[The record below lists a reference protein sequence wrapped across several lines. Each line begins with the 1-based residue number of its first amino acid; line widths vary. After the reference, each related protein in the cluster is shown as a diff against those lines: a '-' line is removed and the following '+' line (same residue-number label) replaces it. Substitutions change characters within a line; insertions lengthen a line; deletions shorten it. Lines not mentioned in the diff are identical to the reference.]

1 MNLKHSTHVTNDALP
16 SFMRGSIPDM
26 LKSELVNGAANEASS
41 VDNAK
46 PISAYLKAHVS
57 FVPSPQNE
65 IKFLSSDFINPIRSP
80 LFVGFILL

>member
-1 MNLKHSTHVTNDALP
+1 
-16 SFMRGSIPDM
+16 MRGSIPVI

-41 VDNAK
+41 VDKAK

-65 IKFLSSDFINPIRSP
+65 TKFLSSDLINPIRSP
-80 LFVGFILL
+80 LFVGFILA